1 MKEIEFKFH
10 RDSEGYDIGLEAKPK
25 GKMNVDLEKL
35 SDRFDRLH
43 LKSSV
48 VLVTEMEGARVS
60 IYPDGRI
67 ILFDVDEEEGREIA
81 SKVFDIMTGKP
92 RKEEEGK
99 ALFVG
104 RFQPFHLGHLKAIKE
119 ILEVNKEITIVIGSA
134 QEGRTPENPFTLEE
148 RKQMIEKSLK
158 EANIKNYKI
167 ISVKDFN
174 NDEKWAG
181 SIKDMAKFD
190 VVYTMNLWTER
201 CFEKIGVPVK
211 RHRLYE
217 NDRYSGTEIRN
228 RIMEDKNWKNLVPR
242 PVAKLIRSVKGE
254 ERIKKLNKITF

>member
-1 MKEIEFKFH
+1 MKEFEFKFQ
-10 RDSEGYDIGLEAKPK
+10 RDSDGYDIGLEVKPK
-25 GKMNVDLEKL
+25 GEMRLDLEKL

-48 VLVTEMEGARVS
+48 VLVTEMDGARVS

-81 SKVFDIMTGKP
+81 SKLFEIITGTPKG
-92 RKEEEGK
+92 EEEGR

-104 RFQPFHLGHLKAIKE
+104 RFQPFHLGHMKAIKE
-119 ILEVNKEITIVIGSA
+119 ILEGNREIVIAIGSA

-167 ISVKDFN
+167 LSVKDFN

-181 SIKDMAKFD
+181 SIRDLAKFN

-201 CFEKIGVPVK
+201 CFEKIGIPVK

-217 NDRYSGTEIRN
+217 NDRYSGTEIRK
-228 RIMEDKNWKNLVPR
+228 RILEDKEWRNLVPVS
-242 PVAKLIRSVKGE
+242 VAKFIRSIKGE
-254 ERIKKLNKITF
+254 ERIRNLNRLF

>member
-1 MKEIEFKFH
+1 MKEFEFKFH
-10 RDSEGYDIGLEAKPK
+10 RDPDGHDIGLEAKPRRE
-25 GKMNVDLEKL
+25 MRLDLDKL

-81 SKVFDIMTGKP
+81 SRVFEIMKGKP
-92 RKEEEGK
+92 AREEEGK

-104 RFQPFHLGHLKAIKE
+104 RFQPFHLGHLKAIEE
-119 ILEVNKEITIVIGSA
+119 ILERNREVVIAIGSA

-148 RKQMIEKSLK
+148 RKRMIENSLK
-158 EANIKNYKI
+158 EAGIKNYRI

-181 SIKDMAKFD
+181 YIKEMAKFD

-201 CFEKIGVPVK
+201 CFEKIGVHVK
-211 RHRLYE
+211 KHDLYDK
-217 NDRYSGTEIRN
+217 DRYSGTEIRN
-228 RIMEDKNWKNLVPR
+228 RILEDREWRELVPR
-242 PVAKLIRSVKGE
+242 SVAKFIRSVKGE
-254 ERIKKLNKITF
+254 ERIRKLNKLF